1 MKTDNKPLWFKPLHG
16 KAKEHKI
23 LAFDIEGVG
32 GPGGF
37 VCGAIVGDV
46 VCSFFTDPKEMLNA
60 ILDLGAEGYWLFSH
74 NLQYDLPVLEGEQFP
89 KASMLFT
96 ATTLLWADYE
106 HWGKRVR
113 LYDSR
118 NLFPRHSAR
127 ALGAMVG
134 APKLELPEGV
144 LWRLSRGTPWEHFND
159 HDREVIRR
167 YVERDAEII
176 YLGVSLLQDI
186 TLKCGGSLRPTI
198 AGVSMDIYR
207 RQFHKWPWKALG
219 PETNKLARPAYY
231 GGRVENFAYG
241 KVPGVNA
248 YDITSLYPAVQ
259 RDAKFPHP
267 SHLKLEISPRQLSS
281 WIGWEGVASV
291 RVRVPDELI
300 PAMPY
305 RFDNRLFFP
314 TGELPGVWTI
324 LELRQAIEQGYEVKA
339 AEWVLGSPVAFNPFA
354 DFIDTLFELRQGYI
368 ISGSGAANVVK
379 LILNSLYG
387 RFGLN
392 PEHSLY
398 QLVDIGSVPD
408 WAELGGYE
416 THEINNRTYAYGP
429 KPSTRPPDYVNV
441 LFAAQITA
449 AGRVKLLD
457 ELRRQGES
465 AVYCDTDSILTR
477 GTIETGAGLGDWR
490 LELGD
495 VEADLLGPKEY
506 ALHNAVVGDQYIVKG
521 VPEEVARAYFQEG
534 AARFTRALGI
544 REALREGRAPSSWVE
559 TYREHSTVLPK
570 RAPIPPWRAGGVSW
584 TPTRPYSQG
593 ELAAVVAGSWL
604 PRDPFEGV
612 QELVRPQARK
622 PRQLELGK

>member
-1 MKTDNKPLWFKPLHG
+1 MKTENRQVWFKPLHG

-46 VCSFFTDPKEMLNA
+46 VCSFFTDPREMLQA
-60 ILDLGAEGYWLFSH
+60 LLELGAEGYWIFSH
-74 NLQYDLPVLEGEQFP
+74 NLQYDLPVLEGDTFP

-96 ATTLLWADYE
+96 STTLLWADYD

-113 LYDSR
+113 LFDSR

-127 ALGAMVG
+127 AIGAMVG

-144 LWRLSRGTPWEHFND
+144 MQRLSRGTPWGHFNER
-159 HDREVIRR
+159 DREMIRR
-167 YVERDAEII
+167 YVQRDAEIV
-176 YLGVSLLQDI
+176 YLAVSLLQDI
-186 TLKCGGSLRPTI
+186 ALKCGGQLRPTI

-241 KVPGVNA
+241 TIPGVNV
-248 YDITSLYPAVQ
+248 YDVTSLYPYVQ
-259 RDAKFPHP
+259 ARARFPYPGRLKFE
-267 SHLKLEISPRQLSS
+267 LSPLRVSG
-281 WIGWEGVASV
+281 WIEWEGVAQLHL
-291 RVRVPDELI
+291 RVSERFIPDI
-300 PAMPY
+300 PY

-314 TGELPGVWTI
+314 TGEVSGLWTI
-324 LELRQAIEQGYEVKA
+324 LEAREALKQGVEIISTD
-339 AEWVLGSPVAFNPFA
+339 WVLGSPVTFNPF
-354 DFIDTLFELRQGYI
+354 DEFIETLFELRQGYI
-368 ISGSGAANVVK
+368 ISGSSAANVVK

-392 PEHSLY
+392 PDHGLY
-398 QLVDIGSVPD
+398 QLVDIGAVPD
-408 WAELGGYE
+408 WEALGGYE
-416 THEINNRTYAYGP
+416 THTINGKDYAYGP
-429 KPSTRPPDYVNV
+429 MKATRPPDYVNV

-457 ELRRQGES
+457 ELRNQGEQ

-490 LELGD
+490 LELPD
-495 VEADLLGPKEY
+495 VTADLLGPKEY
-506 ALHNAVVGDQYIVKG
+506 ALHNSVVGDQYIVKG
-521 VPEEVARAYFQEG
+521 VPEEVARAYFHDG
-534 AARFTRALGI
+534 AARFSRALGV
-544 REALREGRAPSSWVE
+544 REALRQGKTPSTWVE

-570 RAPIPPWRAGGVSW
+570 RAPVPPWRSGGVSW

-593 ELAAVVAGSWL
+593 ELASVVAGSWL
-604 PRDPFEGV
+604 PPDPFEGV
-612 QELVRPQARK
+612 QELVRPQGLK
-622 PRQLELGK
+622 PRQLDLMQ